1 MVRFYLRRD
10 ATSSIAEAPES
21 ELTAGTHAHSAA
33 FDAAQ
38 RVIAEYQ
45 KAYPENPKLQE
56 PGEFIYRDPDNYK
69 GMRYDHFVNFFDSI
83 RNGTPVVQDAVFGLR
98 AAGPTFAGNQS
109 YYEQTIVKW
118 DPEEMRTVS

>member
-1 MVRFYLRRD
+1 MPAAPGR
-10 ATSSIAEAPES
+10 SIDSFSREIREA
-21 ELTAGTHAHSAA
+21 
-33 FDAAQ
+33 F
-38 RVIAEYQ
+38 IAEYQ